1 MEHIKQYNKIKI
13 TANDEEVIVEGPV
26 TAEQLD
32 EYYMDEQLTTFRPA
46 LQQYEALKQIVVSP
60 EGRIILARV
69 GKRIIAYV
77 TYHYPDEL
85 ERWSESNMDNLL
97 ELGAIEVI
105 ADYRGSGIAQSL
117 LKVTMLDDAME
128 DYIIIATNYYWH
140 WDLYGTGLTAAD
152 YRKIIKKVMLA
163 GDLEYMPTDDPD
175 ICTHSANC
183 LTVRIGNR
191 VSDESI
197 LNFDAIR
204 LKNQYMY

>member
-1 MEHIKQYNKIKI
+1 MEHIKRFNKIEI
-13 TANDEEVIVEGPV
+13 NANGEQVIVEGPV
-26 TAEQLD
+26 SAEQLAD
-32 EYYMDEQLTTFRPA
+32 NYMDEELTTFRPA
-46 LQQYEALKQIVVSP
+46 LQQYEALKEIVASP
-60 EGRIILARV
+60 EGRVIVARV
-69 GKRIIAYV
+69 DKRIIGYV

-85 ERWSESNMDNLL
+85 ERWSESNIDNLL

-105 ADYRGSGIAQSL
+105 ADFRGSGIAQNL

-140 WDLYGTGLTAAD
+140 WDLYGTGLTATD
-152 YRKIIKKVMLA
+152 YRKIINKVMLA

-183 LTVRIGNR
+183 LTVRIGSR
-191 VSDESI
+191 VDDDSVRH
-197 LNFDAIR
+197 FDAIR

>member
-1 MEHIKQYNKIKI
+1 MKHVKQFNKIEI
-13 TANDEEVIVEGPV
+13 RTNDELVIVEGPV
-26 TAEQLD
+26 TSEQLA
-32 EYYMDEQLTTFRPA
+32 EYYMDMDLTTFRPA
-46 LQQYEALKQIVVSP
+46 NQQYEALKEIVASP
-60 EGRIILARV
+60 EGRLIIARV
-69 GKRIIAYV
+69 DKRIIGYV

-85 ERWSESNMDNLL
+85 ERWSESKMDNLL
-97 ELGAIEVI
+97 ELGAIEVV
-105 ADYRGSGIAQSL
+105 ADYRSSGIAQNL

-152 YRKIIKKVMLA
+152 YRKIIRKVMLA
-163 GDLEYMPTDDPD
+163 GNLEYMPTDDPD

-183 LTVRIGNR
+183 LTVRIGSR

-197 LNFDAIR
+197 RRFDAIR

>member
-1 MEHIKQYNKIKI
+1 MQHLKVFNRIELP
-13 TANDEEVIVEGPV
+13 AGSEVVVIEGPV
-26 TAEQLD
+26 SLDQL
-32 EYYMDEQLTTFRPA
+32 ESYYMDEGLSTFRPA
-46 LQQYEALKQIVVSP
+46 DQQYEALKEIIQSP
-60 EGRIILARV
+60 EGRIILARIDQRIV
-69 GKRIIAYV
+69 GYV

-105 ADYRGSGIAQSL
+105 ADYRGYKIAQNL

-140 WDLYGTGLTAAD
+140 WDLYGTGVTAAD
-152 YRKIIKKVMLA
+152 YRKIIRKVMLA
-163 GDLEYMPTDDPD
+163 GDLEYMATDDPD

-183 LTVRIGNR
+183 LTVRIGSR
-191 VSDESI
+191 VSNESVRQ
-197 LNFDAIR
+197 FDSIR

>member
-1 MEHIKQYNKIKI
+1 MEHIKQFNKIEI
-13 TANDEEVIVEGPV
+13 CANDEQVIIEGPV
-26 TAEQLD
+26 TIEQL
-32 EYYMDEQLTTFRPA
+32 ETYYMDEKLDTFRPP
-46 LQQYEALKQIVVSP
+46 LQQYEALKEIVASP
-60 EGRIILARV
+60 EGRLILARV
-69 GKRIIAYV
+69 EKKIIAYV

-85 ERWSESNMDNLL
+85 ERWSESNIDNLL

-105 ADYRGSGIAQSL
+105 ADYRGSGVAKNL
-117 LKVTMLDDAME
+117 LRVTMLDDAME

-152 YRKIIKKVMLA
+152 YRKIINKVMLA
-163 GDLEYMPTDDPD
+163 GGLEYMPTDDPD

-183 LTVRIGNR
+183 LTVRIGSR

-197 LNFDAIR
+197 LHFDAIR